1 MDTAATSH
9 RSSGLFSAIV
19 LALGAIIAAAVLGA
33 QFRNIGSARQT
44 ISVKGL
50 AEKQVRADRAEWTV
64 SVSVKGA
71 TFPETL
77 SRIRKE
83 FPELRRFLEAQ
94 GLSGAA
100 LVETT
105 ESLTPNMEQEEGP
118 SAHWR
123 TVQKGFNGSHG
134 IVVTVNDLDL
144 IAKARQAAVQFKAD
158 GHSIEYEEPRY
169 LVSNLEQVK
178 MSLIGAATRD
188 ARARAEEFAK
198 NGGVKAGS
206 MRSASQGAFNI
217 LALGAV
223 ADVSEYGGTYDTTTV
238 EKIARVVV
246 TIEYAIE
253 P

>member
-1 MDTAATSH
+1 MDTTTSP
-9 RSSGLFSAIV
+9 RFSSLFSAVV

-33 QFRNIGSARQT
+33 QFRNIGAGRQT

-50 AEKQVRADRAEWTV
+50 AERHVRADQAEWAI

-77 SRIRKE
+77 GRLRKE
-83 FPELRRFLEAQ
+83 FPELRTFLEGQ

-100 LVETT
+100 LVETG
-105 ESLTPNMEQEEGP
+105 ESITPNMEQEETPNGR
-118 SAHWR
+118 WR

-134 IVVTVNDLDL
+134 IVVTVKDLDL
-144 IAKARQAAVQFKAD
+144 VGKARKAAVQFKAD
-158 GHSIEYEEPRY
+158 GHPVEYGDPQY
-169 LVSNLEQVK
+169 LVSSLEQVK

-198 NGGVKAGS
+198 NGAVKAGS

-217 LALGAV
+217 LAPGAG
-223 ADVSEYGGTYDTTTV
+223 ADASEYGGTYDKTTIDKV
-238 EKIARVVV
+238 ARVVV

>member
-1 MDTAATSH
+1 MDTATSQ
-9 RSSGLFSAIV
+9 RSSGLFSAIA

-33 QFRNIGSARQT
+33 QFRSIGAGRQS

-50 AEKQVRADRAEWTV
+50 AERQVRADQAEWSIRV
-64 SVSVKGA
+64 SVNGG

-77 SRIRKE
+77 GAMRRE
-83 FPELRRFLEAQ
+83 FPELLKFLQAQ

-100 LVETT
+100 LVETE
-105 ESLTPNMEQEEGP
+105 ESITPNMEQEETPNGR
-118 SAHWR
+118 WR
-123 TVQKGFNGSHG
+123 TIQKGFNGSHG
-134 IVVTVNDLDL
+134 IVVTVKDLEL
-144 IAKARQAAVQFKAD
+144 VGKARKAAVQFKAD
-158 GHSIEYEEPRY
+158 GHPIEYGDPQY
-169 LVSNLEQVK
+169 LVSSLEQVK

-198 NGGVKAGS
+198 NGGVKAGR

-217 LALGAV
+217 LAPGAG
-223 ADVSEYGGTYDTTTV
+223 ADVSEYGGTYDKSTIDKV
-238 EKIARVVV
+238 ARVVV

>member
-1 MDTAATSH
+1 MDTATPQ
-9 RSSGLFSAIV
+9 RSSSLFSAIV
-19 LALGAIIAAAVLGA
+19 LSIGAIIAAGVLGA
-33 QFRNIGSARQT
+33 QFRTIGSGRQT

-64 SVSVKGA
+64 SVSVKGS

-77 SRIRKE
+77 GRIRKE
-83 FPELRRFLEAQ
+83 FPELRQFLESQ
-94 GLSGAA
+94 GLNGDA
-100 LVETT
+100 LVESG
-105 ESLTPNMEQEEGP
+105 ESITPNMEQEEAPGG
-118 SAHWR
+118 HWR
-123 TVQKGFNGSHG
+123 TVQKGFNGISS

-144 IAKARQAAVQFKAD
+144 VAKARRAVVQFKAD
-158 GHSIEYEEPRY
+158 GHSIEYAEPQY
-169 LVSNLEQVK
+169 LVSSLEQVK

-238 EKIARVVV
+238 DKIARVVV

-253 P
+253 R

>member
-1 MDTAATSH
+1 MDAPGSRPSTV
-9 RSSGLFSAIV
+9 LLSAIV
-19 LALGAIIAAAVLGA
+19 FALGAIIAAAVLGA
-33 QFRNIGSARQT
+33 QFRNIGATRQT

-50 AEKQVRADRAEWTV
+50 AEKQVRADRAEWTIRV
-64 SVSVKGA
+64 AAKEP

-77 SRIRKE
+77 ARIRRE
-83 FPELRRFLEAQ
+83 MPELRRFLEAQ
-94 GLSGAA
+94 GLTGAA
-100 LVETT
+100 LVETS
-105 ESLTPNMEQEEGP
+105 ESIAPNLEQEEAPG
-118 SAHWR
+118 AHWR
-123 TVQKGFNGSHG
+123 TVQKGFNGTHG
-134 IVVTVNDLDL
+134 FVVTSSELDL
-144 IAKARQAAVQFKAD
+144 VGKARKAAVQFKSD
-158 GHSIEYEEPRY
+158 GHSIDYEEPRY
-169 LVSNLEQVK
+169 LVSDLEQVK

-217 LALGAV
+217 LAPGTT

-238 EKIARVVV
+238 DKVARVVV

>member
-1 MDTAATSH
+1 MDTATSP
-9 RSSGLFSAIV
+9 RYSLLFSAIV
-19 LALGAIIAAAVLGA
+19 LALGAVIAAAVLGG
-33 QFRNIGSARQT
+33 QFRSIGSGRQS

-50 AEKQVRADRAEWTV
+50 AERPVRADQAEWTV

-77 SRIRKE
+77 GKVRKE
-83 FPELRRFLEAQ
+83 MPELRNFLEAQ

-100 LVETT
+100 LVETS
-105 ESLTPNMEQEEGP
+105 ESITPNMEQEETP
-118 SAHWR
+118 SGHWR
-123 TVQKGFNGSHG
+123 TAQKGFNGSHG
-134 IVVTVNDLDL
+134 FVVTVKDLDL
-144 IAKARQAAVQFKAD
+144 VAKARKAAVQFKAD
-158 GHSIEYEEPRY
+158 GHSIEYADPQY
-169 LVSNLEQVK
+169 LVSVLEQVK

-198 NGGVKAGS
+198 NGGVKAGR

-217 LALGAV
+217 LAPGAG
-223 ADVSEYGGTYDTTTV
+223 ADVSEYGGTYDKTTV
-238 EKIARVVV
+238 DKVARVVV